1 MKTLLSV
8 LVVSMALAGRAGA
21 QNVADNHPANLA
33 SIGGLPSYISTQ
45 EDPSGINTPK
55 IEAEPPAIQPQSK
68 TYKRGIIP
76 DSMVQATERLVS
88 NQSNGSTELLR
99 SGKALD
105 LSTTMSGGTGLFDKE
120 SINVHVA
127 YNARPVGGILNIRVE
142 LVPVFGGIGSA
153 VRPTISRDFA
163 QAVDDFDDDFITQT
177 ILKLTVDLSSE
188 LGTNQ

>member
-1 MKTLLSV
+1 MKILLS
-8 LVVSMALAGRAGA
+8 LLAISMVLAGRAGA
-21 QNVADNHPANLA
+21 QTSADNHPGNLA
-33 SIGGLPSYISTQ
+33 SLGGLPSYISTV
-45 EDPSGINTPK
+45 EDPSGINAPK
-55 IEAEPPAIQPQSK
+55 IDARSSAIPSESK

-76 DSMVQATERLVS
+76 DSLVQATERLVS

-99 SGKALD
+99 SGKVLD
-105 LSTTMSGGTGLFDKE
+105 LSTTMSGGSGLFDRE

-177 ILKLTVDLSSE
+177 ILKLTVDLASE

>member
-21 QNVADNHPANLA
+21 QNAADNHPGNLA
-33 SIGGLPSYISTQ
+33 SLGGLPSYVSTL
-45 EDPSGINTPK
+45 ENPSGINTPK
-55 IEAEPPAIQPQSK
+55 IEAEPPTIQPLSK

-76 DSMVQATERLVS
+76 DSLVQATERLVS

-99 SGKALD
+99 SGKVLD
-105 LSTTMSGGTGLFDKE
+105 LSTTMSGGTGLFDRE